1 MLHSPGTLAI
11 LRILT
16 LNYGPPPYARL
27 IRRRRQNQQVQVRVR
42 KSSWTVTI
50 FGSIGAILSLYG
62 LLCAGCAAFGLLA
75 VLVAA
80 IPFNSSTAIGFVIL
94 SILLMA
100 AAGIAVIGAGVSRV
114 ITVARTRNAWD
125 LLLMLPHPRHEVIL
139 YVIAPAYSPALLFVS
154 LSVVEIFT
162 VGPTVVQSPN
172 LYGQRLVLLAA
183 LTVEWA
189 QIMALAVTVG
199 ILSARGDALSFS
211 VPVLFGIVVM
221 LLRAGAGWLV
231 ARLLGVPA
239 TAFLFAGPTNGIV
252 TADLWPAGL
261 VIAVIYLAALEI
273 IVRRLFA
280 GAISRTGE

>member
-1 MLHSPGTLAI
+1 MHSPGTLTI

-16 LNYGPPPYARL
+16 LNHRPPPYARL
-27 IRRRRQNQQVQVRVR
+27 IRRRQQNQQVRVRVR

-75 VLVAA
+75 VLIAA
-80 IPFNSSTAIGFVIL
+80 IPFNPSTAIGFAVL
-94 SILLMA
+94 STLLMA
-100 AAGIAVIGAGVSRV
+100 AAGIAVVGAGVSRV
-114 ITVARTRNAWD
+114 ITVARTRHAWD

-162 VGPTVVQSPN
+162 VGPAVVQSPN
-172 LYGQRLVLLAA
+172 LYGQRLILLAA

-199 ILSARGDALSFS
+199 ILSAHGDGLSFS

-231 ARLLGVPA
+231 AGLLGLSA
-239 TAFLFAGPTNGIV
+239 TAFLFAGP
-252 TADLWPAGL
+252 ADGVIAADRWPAGL
-261 VIAVIYLAALEI
+261 VIAVIYLVALEI
-273 IVRRLFA
+273 VVRRSFA
-280 GAISRTGE
+280 WAISRTGE